1 MRRPVAPG
9 RRCWGNK
16 EGTITVIEHH
26 DQKQSGGGEREGL
39 LYLILP
45 RNSSSRKAGP
55 QRQELRQRRGKN
67 APYQFVPP
75 GLLSLSSYSTR

>member
-26 DQKQSGGGEREGL
+26 DQKQSGGGGRGRAYFISYFQETVPHVRQD
-39 LYLILP
+39 P
-45 RNSSSRKAGP
+45 RGRN
-55 QRQELRQRRGKN
+55 
-67 APYQFVPP
+67 
-75 GLLSLSSYSTR
+75 

>member
-26 DQKQSGGGEREGL
+26 DQKQSGGGGEGGL
-39 LYLILP
+39 TL
-45 RNSSSRKAGP
+45 SHTSK
-55 QRQELRQRRGKN
+55 K
-67 APYQFVPP
+67 QF
-75 GLLSLSSYSTR
+75 LT